1 MEYTNQNP
9 IASGSQMPVQPEPP
23 KGGVGPIA
31 GAIVVILLLAAGG
44 LYFYGAKL
52 NEKNQMDNNI
62 PYIPSEEMTPTGGAD
77 SDTSSGLP
85 PQSASDDAAAIEAD
99 LDAMNFS
106 EFEAQTSTDIENFDQ
121 EAQ

>member
-1 MEYTNQNP
+1 MEYNSQNP

-23 KGGVGPIA
+23 KSGVGPIA

-52 NEKNQMDNNI
+52 NEKNSNNVM
-62 PYIPSEEMTPTGGAD
+62 PFIPSEEAIPSGGAD

-85 PQSASDDAAAIEAD
+85 PQSASDEAVEIQSD
-99 LDAMNFS
+99 LEAMNFN
-106 EFEAQTSTDIENFDQ
+106 EFESQTSTDVENFDSETQ
-121 EAQ
+121 